1 MAEHPKVFISYS
13 HDSPEHEQ
21 WVSEL
26 AAKLRHNDVNAI
38 LDQQGLG
45 LGTGSAQFMEVGVRD
60 CDRVLVICTDNYV
73 RKANNREGGVGYEI
87 EIVTAQ
93 LVQNSGTNK
102 VIPIIRQ
109 ASGQEKMPTC
119 LGTRLYI
126 DFTDDSQFDEKF
138 EELLSELRQAPVVE
152 NLPLGENSF
161 AQLPSGQEASPSEET
176 DTQLLEIPEQV
187 ESASKAY
194 SAAVEI
200 VRIGAEYDWR
210 QLIKEIE
217 PRVFD
222 SLVQRRQE
230 GMAGEP
236 PKDKERFQTADEA
249 IDIISPLIS
258 VALAGV
264 ESGREQFRNQKSILE
279 DLLNIAGESEAGS
292 TFWIKIPRALGYVY
306 HSLHGGLSL
315 STNQL
320 DLALNLARV
329 KVPDLY
335 KTEHRH
341 LWETDDLIGWF
352 GSFGPNCTDSWEYLS
367 TAYKRNWEW
376 LVPIFGTESE
386 YRTLLVA
393 YYMALNIHELAAII
407 ASGEHDTLESRYRFT
422 IPLTFFY
429 EDYNIIQRATS
440 RLRNQEKLTQLWTC
454 LNVTREQMED
464 SWGDW
469 IRSLGNWFEGRY
481 EGQHNSIGRRNLTDI
496 FRYFF
501 EGL

>member
-13 HDSPEHEQ
+13 HDSSEHKQ
-21 WVSEL
+21 WVL
-26 AAKLRHNDVNAI
+26 KLGTKLLDNGVDVI
-38 LDQQGLG
+38 LDQEGLG
-45 LGTGSAQFMEVGVRD
+45 LGTDLAQFMEVGVKD

-87 EIVTAQ
+87 QIVTAQ
-93 LVQNSGTNK
+93 LVQNLGTNK
-102 VIPIIRQ
+102 FIPVIRQ
-109 ASGQEKMPTC
+109 ASGQEKTPTC
-119 LGTRLYI
+119 LGTRVYI
-126 DFTDDSQFDEKF
+126 DFTDDNQFEEKF
-138 EELLSELRQAPVVE
+138 EELLCELRQAPVLE
-152 NLPLGENSF
+152 NSPLGENSF
-161 AQLPSGQEASPSEET
+161 TQQPSGQEAPPSGG
-176 DTQLLEIPEQV
+176 LNARLPEIPDQV
-187 ESASKAY
+187 ESASNAY
-194 SAAVEI
+194 YAAVEI
-200 VRIGAEYDWR
+200 TRTGDEIGWR
-210 QLIKEIE
+210 QLVKRIKSSA
-217 PRVFD
+217 FN

-236 PKDKERFQTADEA
+236 PKDKQRFQAVDGA
-249 IDIISPLIS
+249 VDIISPLIS

-264 ESGREQFRNQKSILE
+264 ESKKEQFRDQKPTLN
-279 DLLNIAGESEAGS
+279 DLLNITGESETGS

-329 KVPDLY
+329 KVPDSY
-335 KTEHRH
+335 KTKYQPV
-341 LWETDDLIGWF
+341 WETDDLIGWF
-352 GSFGPNCTDSWEYLS
+352 GSLGPNCTDGWEYLS

-376 LVPIFGTESE
+376 LVPIFGDESE

-407 ASGEHDTLESRYRFT
+407 ALGEQDTLESRYRFT
-422 IPLTFFY
+422 VPLTFFY
-429 EDYNIIQRATS
+429 EDYNITERATS

-469 IRSLGNWFEGRY
+469 IRSLGNWFGGRY